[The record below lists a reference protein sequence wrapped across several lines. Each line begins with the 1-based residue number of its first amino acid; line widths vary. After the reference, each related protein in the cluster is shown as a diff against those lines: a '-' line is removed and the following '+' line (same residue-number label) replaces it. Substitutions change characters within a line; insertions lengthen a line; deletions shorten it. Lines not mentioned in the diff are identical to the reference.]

1 MDIIDSMVPSS
12 KKEQP
17 GSEEITVYVKE
28 VIEEGDFLTF
38 QVKLTDTV
46 STLIK
51 KYKDMQNLGNAQVLI
66 YCRGKSLNEGKT
78 FKELDIED
86 GETFHSAIRL
96 KGGY

>member
-1 MDIIDSMVPSS
+1 MDISDSMVPSS
-12 KKEQP
+12 QNEQP
-17 GSEEITVYVKE
+17 GSDEITVYVKD
-28 VIEEGDFLTF
+28 VQGGALSF
-38 QVKLTDTV
+38 QVKLTDKV

-51 KYKDMQNLGNAQVLI
+51 KYKDMKKLGNAQVII

-78 FKELDIED
+78 FKDLEVED